1 MQYNVI
7 FYFFY
12 TWKILSL
19 YSFRFLSRIQ
29 RLFRWERWEC
39 DILSR
44 LYMSWVYVPLFV
56 RRLRSSG
63 SGLRRCEG
71 LRRRHRRRLE
81 YMRGCQL
88 WGSRMFAIRMPVNWL
103 ISCWL
108 KNQNSDSLFSIF
120 VEIKNSHARIDGN
133 VYRWLKCAMVFV
145 TAQMHLMKVQNCA
158 KHMSMYIKNN
168 SRLRLSN
175 FSVI

>member
-1 MQYNVI
+1 MKSLVTEALMIFVLTEISNVLLFIKSAYLSPRCAMVCNYQINFVKFYSGIMQYNVI

-12 TWKILSL
+12 IWKILSL
-19 YSFRFLSRIQ
+19 YSFRFLSRLQ

-44 LYMSWVYVPLFV
+44 IYMSWVYIPLFV

-71 LRRRHRRRLE
+71 LRRRHRWRLE
-81 YMRGCQL
+81 YMRGYQL

-108 KNQNSDSLFSIF
+108 KN
-120 VEIKNSHARIDGN
+120 
-133 VYRWLKCAMVFV
+133 
-145 TAQMHLMKVQNCA
+145 
-158 KHMSMYIKNN
+158 
-168 SRLRLSN
+168 
-175 FSVI
+175 